1 VSLAINELHQKF
13 SNQQRGIPRMARPT
27 KQGIDYFPLD
37 CTLDEKT
44 EPYVIENGAIGWA
57 VMTTLW
63 AIIYRTEGY
72 YAKDAKPL
80 WLMVKKQ
87 LNDVDI
93 NKVNECINSMI
104 DHNIFDKVLH
114 KKYGILTSGGVQ
126 KRFLFIASRRKH
138 VQVIQD
144 FLLVNGVIDY
154 RNLELVHLN
163 PVNVDIVLAKTP
175 HSKVKE
181 KESIEKESI
190 GISLP
195 IQEKIKNSAI
205 KKSSD
210 KRTPKTPWP
219 EDFQLT
225 IHLTDYAQKQGVP
238 DPVEE
243 FENFRLNALAKSYVY
258 ADWSSA
264 WMKWCRDERTNKKPK
279 DTDGGYG

>member
-1 VSLAINELHQKF
+1 
-13 SNQQRGIPRMARPT
+13 MARPT

-72 YAKDAKPL
+72 YAKDSKPL

-126 KRFLFIASRRKH
+126 KRFLFVASRRKH

-144 FLLVNGVIDY
+144 FLLVNGVVDY
-154 RNLELVHLN
+154 KNLQLVNLN

-175 HSKVKE
+175 HRKVKDS
-181 KESIEKESI
+181 KLKDSI
-190 GISLP
+190 GFLREAENP
-195 IQEKIKNSAI
+195 IKEKIKGERNTPHSI
-205 KKSSD
+205 QNLDPLRKKEWPTFFKLTEGRKKFANDVGIEDPESVWSHW
-210 KRTPKTPWP
+210 KSWVKANGVLKTDW
-219 EDFQLT
+219 
-225 IHLTDYAQKQGVP
+225 
-238 DPVEE
+238 
-243 FENFRLNALAKSYVY
+243 NA
-258 ADWSSA
+258 A
-264 WMKWCRDERTNKKPK
+264 WETWCQDEKTKKKPK
-279 DTDGGYG
+279 EEAWDL